1 MHAQVSTRVLTSRL
15 LAAGRVRAVGRDLDA
30 LLADY
35 LAKLFGQP
43 EVCLF

>member
-1 MHAQVSTRVLTSRL
+1 LAPRL
-15 LAAGRVRAVGRDLDA
+15 LALGCVRAVGRDLDA